1 MELYSSSDI
10 SLWNTSLAA
19 YKEVVSLVE
28 RDRKKKSTSKNRE
41 AEKLTTLDKWYGCMY
56 VCEPTSFGFNPI
68 VHIANGEILLVKLN
82 SVNIFGV

>member
-28 RDRKKKSTSKNRE
+28 KDRKKKSTSKNRE
-41 AEKLTTLDKWYGCMY
+41 AEQLTTLDEWYCFMY
-56 VCEPTSFGFNPI
+56 VCEPASFGFIPKS
-68 VHIANGEILLVKLN
+68 ILQIGK
-82 SVNIFGV
+82 F

>member
-28 RDRKKKSTSKNRE
+28 KDRKKKSTSKSRE
-41 AEKLTTLDKWYGCMY
+41 AEKLTALDKWYCFMY
-56 VCEPTSFGFNPI
+56 VCEPSSFGFNPR
-68 VHIANGEILLVKLN
+68 VHIINWEFLL
-82 SVNIFGV
+82 